1 MKQLQSFLFLL
12 FLSLV
17 FGQSFGKNR
26 DAHQSRP
33 INEATGIVTRII
45 DGDTF
50 SMRVKR
56 KTIRMRLAQI
66 DAPENGQKYFRRSQ
80 QSLRE
85 LIGKKS
91 VNVYWREKDPYGRPV
106 VQVVVEGKNINVE
119 QVKRGMA
126 WVAPGYVKDPFL
138 FVLEDKAR
146 NAGLGLWKEN
156 SPIPPWV
163 WRHRR
168 KPSGSSK

>member
-1 MKQLQSFLFLL
+1 MKQLQSFIFLL
-12 FLSLV
+12 FLPLV
-17 FGQSFGKNR
+17 FGQALGKER

-33 INEATGIVTRII
+33 INQATGIVTRII

-56 KTIRMRLAQI
+56 KAIRMRLAQI
-66 DAPENGQKYFRRSQ
+66 DAPENGQKHFRQSQ

-91 VNVYWREKDPYGRPV
+91 VSVYWREKDRYGRPV
-106 VQVVVEGKNINVE
+106 VQVVVEGKNVNVE

-138 FVLEDKAR
+138 FVLEGKAR
-146 NAGLGLWKEN
+146 DAGLGLWKDN
-156 SPIPPWV
+156 APIPPWV
-163 WRHRR
+163 WRKQR
-168 KPSGSSK
+168 KPSVSPK